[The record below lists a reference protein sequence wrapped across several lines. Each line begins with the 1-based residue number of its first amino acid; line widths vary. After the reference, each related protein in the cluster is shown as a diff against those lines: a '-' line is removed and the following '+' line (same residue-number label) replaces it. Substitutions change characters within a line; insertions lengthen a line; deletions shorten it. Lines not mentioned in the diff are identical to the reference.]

1 MVYETMLDRAMTGC
15 RITSVDMASVAQSWN
30 RRQLVLSV
38 WNKASA
44 GCWKVLV
51 SEDVS
56 ISLKFNSLK
65 KYGLNSVGEGEGG
78 MI

>member
-1 MVYETMLDRAMTGC
+1 MTGC
-15 RITSVDMASVAQSWN
+15 RITSVDMASVAQSWK
-30 RRQLVLSV
+30 RRELVLSV

-65 KYGLNSVGEGEGG
+65 KIRTELCGRRRGWDDLKE
-78 MI
+78 